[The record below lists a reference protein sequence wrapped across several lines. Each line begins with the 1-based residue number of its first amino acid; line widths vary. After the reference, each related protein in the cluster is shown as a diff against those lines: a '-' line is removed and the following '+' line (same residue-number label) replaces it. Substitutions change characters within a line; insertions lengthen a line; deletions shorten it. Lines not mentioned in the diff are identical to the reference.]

1 MTPHGDET
9 GLLLRTAAGDAGA
22 FEALVRRFETPL
34 FRFLCRVTGSPDHAE
49 EIRSWTFLRVF
60 KKAHQFQGGSVRAW
74 VFRIAWRGA
83 LNLRRR
89 ESAQRA
95 MAPLDA
101 ANGLEES
108 DPAPDV
114 SLGSREESERLRA
127 VLSRMDPHTQ
137 ALLWLCAAER
147 MPVEEASR
155 VLHRPASTL
164 RYQLSKALER
174 ARHELARAG
183 PQIPIPHE
191 PFHELR

>member
-9 GLLLRTAAGDAGA
+9 GLLLRIAAGDAGA

-34 FRFLCRVTGSPDHAE
+34 YRFLCRVTGSPDHAE
-49 EIRSWTFLRVF
+49 EIRSWTFLRIF
-60 KKAHQFQGGSVRAW
+60 RKAHQYQGGSVRAW

-89 ESAQRA
+89 ESGLRA
-95 MAPLDA
+95 MAPLEA
-101 ANGLEES
+101 AAALEGAS
-108 DPAPDV
+108 PAPDV
-114 SLGSREESERLRA
+114 SLGSREESARVRE
-127 VLSRMDPHTQ
+127 VLSRMDSHTQ

-174 ARHELARAG
+174 ARRELARPG
-183 PQIPIPHE
+183 PTFPIPSE
-191 PFHELR
+191 SFHELR